1 MDSYRVVS
9 RDLARTPFQWDST
22 DNSGFSTATFTW
34 LPVNPS
40 FSSVN
45 LDAQVNAEQSHY
57 KLYKDLLQL
66 RRNVSFANG
75 DYNSKVLGSNVFSY
89 ARSYGGV
96 SFVVAINFGDVNE
109 DVDVSVFDVN
119 LKDESKIHLAATNS
133 NYTVG

>member
-22 DNSGFSTATFTW
+22 VNSGFSTGSFTW

-45 LDAQVNAEQSHY
+45 LEAQMNSARSHY
-57 KLYKDLLQL
+57 KLFKELLQL
-66 RRNVSFANG
+66 RRNDSFANG
-75 DYNSKVLGSNVFSY
+75 DFNSKVLGSNVFSY

-96 SFVVAINFGDVNE
+96 SFVVAINFGDVEE
-109 DVDVSVFDVN
+109 DVDVSVFNVN
-119 LKDESKIHLAATNS
+119 LEEESKIHLTATTS
-133 NYTVG
+133 NYAVG

>member
-9 RDLARTPFQWDST
+9 RDLARTPFQWDAT
-22 DNSGFSTATFTW
+22 VNSGFSMGTFTW

-66 RRNVSFANG
+66 RRNTTFTNG
-75 DYNSKVLGSNVFSY
+75 DFNSKVLGSNVFSY

-96 SFVVAINFGDVNE
+96 SFVVAINFGDVDE
-109 DVDVSVFDVN
+109 DVDVSVFNVN
-119 LKDESKIHLAATNS
+119 LKEQSKIHLAATNS

>member
-9 RDLARTPFQWDST
+9 RDSARTPFQWDAT
-22 DNSGFSTATFTW
+22 VNSGFSTGTFTW

-66 RRNVSFANG
+66 RRNTTFTNG
-75 DYNSKVLGSNVFSY
+75 DFNSKVLGSNVFSY

-96 SFVVAINFGDVNE
+96 SFVVAINFGDVDE
-109 DVDVSVFDVN
+109 DVDVSVFNVN
-119 LKDESKIHLAATNS
+119 LKEQSKIHLAATNS